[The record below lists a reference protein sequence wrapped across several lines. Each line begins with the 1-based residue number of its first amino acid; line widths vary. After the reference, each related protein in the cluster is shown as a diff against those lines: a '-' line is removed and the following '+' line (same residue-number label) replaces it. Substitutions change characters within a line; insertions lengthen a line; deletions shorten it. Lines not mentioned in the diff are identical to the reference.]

1 MNEPLIRFQ
10 KNAEKTQNKIV
21 IPKVCIEKFGNSY
34 YLEVYADHMKLVP
47 IKKEK

>member
-1 MNEPLIRFQ
+1 MEPILRFQ
-10 KNAEKTQNKIV
+10 KNAEKSLGKII
-21 IPKVCIEKFGNSY
+21 IPKVCIERFGYAY